1 MAIRRRSLRRGRKCR
16 ELNCNSRSWR
26 LCRQQIPH
34 PRPSRTGTDRRIP
47 HNEHDCFLP
56 LHDLSE
62 LVSPTRVGLIFLSA
76 GLLGQI
82 YGSLV
87 AGRWGLGYA
96 PMPLVVI
103 YAATAL
109 RLATVPEGT
118 RAVRPNGSMWEGYR
132 PIFTLLG
139 VRWRGWP
146 DCSRQRSISRSKR
159 YSHYLAEFG
168 HGSCGWP
175 SSKKRR
181 HPGIATRFVP
191 AIGMPGGH
199 ARLQAGHRVQP
210 KVIRRPLAKPE
221 YPTNVPPNQ
230 SMPEHTGL

>member
-1 MAIRRRSLRRGRKCR
+1 MSSTAS
-16 ELNCNSRSWR
+16 
-26 LCRQQIPH
+26 H
-34 PRPSRTGTDRRIP
+34 
-47 HNEHDCFLP
+47 P

-62 LVSPTRVGLIFLSA
+62 LVSPIRVGLIFLSA

-96 PMPLVVI
+96 LMPRVVI

-118 RAVRPNGSMWEGYR
+118 RGVPSNGSMWEGYR

-181 HPGIATRFVP
+181 HPGIAYPFC
-191 AIGMPGGH
+191 ASNWH
-199 ARLQAGHRVQP
+199 ARRSCSTPGRTP
-210 KVIRRPLAKPE
+210 STAKSHK
-221 YPTNVPPNQ
+221 TSSCQTRIPN
-230 SMPEHTGL
+230 